1 MASALMRVQSLYG
14 AIPNVTAIG
23 ANAISVAEMMVQ
35 QRAESAAKEP
45 DLPPEIDRVVLLDR
59 SVDLA
64 TPFVAPLTYEGLL
77 DEVLGVDC
85 GTVTLV
91 TSSAQG
97 EKRSVVRLNN
107 NDAFFQELRDDN
119 IARVIRSLNEKAKQ
133 VKGGGEREA

>member
-77 DEVLGVDC
+77 DEVLGV
-85 GTVTLV
+85 
-91 TSSAQG
+91 
-97 EKRSVVRLNN
+97 R
-107 NDAFFQELRDDN
+107 
-119 IARVIRSLNEKAKQ
+119 
-133 VKGGGEREA
+133 GG